1 MLFSTLSLS
10 VLGFAS
16 TAFSAP
22 TSASKGDAPVE
33 ERSTWAPR
41 KRETVI
47 SVSQQQQTEL
57 ILQFNNANGLS
68 NNNNFFQ
75 NNLNSFAQNT
85 VIVINQNP
93 NQRLNQQQLLQEQ
106 QLTQLLQ
113 EQLFFRQVQS
123 LMCDNVRRN
132 HFNAQNALA
141 GQNVN
146 TVIVILQEVI
156 DNRPGI
162 NQRRLVTR
170 QIDSGIASDQQN
182 VVILQENLPIV
193 VNGQSLFQ
201 NGQFVG
207 NNVNNLANMGNSNN
221 VNKSAILSN
230 TTAPDAPPNT
240 LLPRRSIPVQ
250 DYQPSILSAFQA
262 KNNLIPAGVV
272 QPQLSFGILSQDPA
286 AIVLQNQQLFVAR

>member
-1 MLFSTLSLS
+1 METITYQLID
-10 VLGFAS
+10 VRPP
-16 TAFSAP
+16 AP
-22 TSASKGDAPVE
+22 TSASKRDAPVG

-68 NNNNFFQ
+68 NNNNLFQ

-93 NQRLNQQQLLQEQ
+93 HQRLNQQQLLQEQ

-162 NQRRLVTR
+162 NQRRLLTR
-170 QIDSGIASDQQN
+170 QINSGFASDQQQN
-182 VVILQENLPIV
+182 VVIIQENLPIV
-193 VNGQSLFQ
+193 INGHSLFQ

-207 NNVNNLANMGNSNN
+207 NNVNTLANLDNSNN
-221 VNKSAILSN
+221 VNKSAILSKA
-230 TTAPDAPPNT
+230 TAPGAPPHK

-250 DYQPSILSAFQA
+250 DYQPSVLSAFQS

-272 QPQLSFGILSQDPA
+272 QPQLSFGILSEDPA